1 MTIKQVRDN
10 FILNLAENAYLN
22 MCTTEEM
29 NIVISALEKQIP
41 KFVKCPKGFQ
51 GIRDTRFYCPACNA
65 LTRQREDFCH
75 KCGQA
80 VKYPKEVIDR
90 EQHKIYLN
98 WSDTE

>member
-1 MTIKQVRDN
+1 MTYK
-10 FILNLAENAYLN
+10 E
-22 MCTTEEM
+22 
-29 NIVISALEKQIP
+29 ALEKIKECGLNIEELLHSEVMELVCEALENQIP